1 MSFLGDISTLLSVL
15 WRKNKRLGVAM
26 LDPKLERILNQ
37 ILDSARLKRY
47 EFISLEHVLLALVT
61 KDDETQE
68 ILEAVGTDLKLLA
81 KKLEDFVKAHC
92 PLVTEEFLA
101 SDPEW
106 RPELTM
112 AFHRLLQRAAIQVQS
127 A

>member
-1 MSFLGDISTLLSVL
+1 
-15 WRKNKRLGVAM
+15 M

-37 ILDSARLKRY
+37 LLESARAQRY
-47 EFISLEHVLLALVT
+47 EFISLEHVLLALT
-61 KDDETQE
+61 AKDAENRE
-68 ILEAVGTDLKLLA
+68 ILEACGCDLKLLS
-81 KKLEDFVKAHC
+81 KKLEDFIKAHC
-92 PLVTEEFLA
+92 PLVTEELLK

-127 A
+127 AGRKLVKSGNLLVALFH

>member
-1 MSFLGDISTLLSVL
+1 
-15 WRKNKRLGVAM
+15 M

-37 ILDSARLKRY
+37 LLETARGHRY
-47 EFISLEHVLLALVT
+47 EFVSLEHVLLALSL

-68 ILEAVGTDLKLLA
+68 ILESCGADLKELRA
-81 KKLEDFVKAHC
+81 KLEEFIKAHC
-92 PLVTEEFLA
+92 PQVGEEILA
-101 SDPEW
+101 QDPDW

-127 A
+127 AGKKMVKSGNLL